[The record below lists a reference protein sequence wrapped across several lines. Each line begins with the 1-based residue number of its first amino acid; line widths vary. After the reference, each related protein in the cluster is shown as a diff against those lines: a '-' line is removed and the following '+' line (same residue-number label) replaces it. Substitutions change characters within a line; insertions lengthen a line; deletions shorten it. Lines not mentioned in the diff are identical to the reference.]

1 MITGFENK
9 HNMFCL
15 DRPMAAQTVSRGVVL
30 PREEADSGP
39 MWGLGGVC
47 DETGEFVPLSTYNG
61 GWATQGGAYPYEEP
75 TYMDDDVVYFGPFF
89 RHWGHFL
96 VDLLGRMWYI
106 AKFGRKKVA
115 YIGEETP
122 SGNFLECFRLLGLE
136 EEDLIHVTKP
146 TRFRSVIVPE
156 FSCKSCEWYTQEYKL
171 IFDTMIAN
179 AQSQP
184 VPGNKIYFSRLDFGR
199 GKEVGEKQIAQ
210 WAQANGFTPVAPEK
224 LTVAQQI
231 AIWNGVEEI
240 LCLDGSIPISVAF
253 GRNENL
259 RLTVLHKTSLEHL
272 NLELFLLMRPCRVK
286 LLDAYRE
293 PFRGYP
299 KNIGAGPF
307 LLEIGEDILRYSREE
322 NMTVPYTA
330 WQLARIRWGN
340 NFRLL
345 WKIWNLPMKCRMI
358 LSRLIPRG
366 MKKKIREVLG
376 RG

>member
-1 MITGFENK
+1 MVTGFENK

-15 DRPMAAQTVSRGVVL
+15 NRPMAVQTVSRGVVL
-30 PREEADSGP
+30 PRKEVEEGP
-39 MWGLGGVC
+39 MWGIGGVC
-47 DETGEFVPLSTYNG
+47 DETGEFVSLSYYDG
-61 GWATQGGAYPYEEP
+61 GWATHGGAYLYEEP
-75 TYMDDDVVYFGPFF
+75 EYIDEDVVYFGPFF

-115 YIGEETP
+115 YIGEEHP

-136 EEDLIHVTKP
+136 ENDLIHVTAP
-146 TRFRSVIVPE
+146 TRFRNVIVPE
-156 FSCKSCEWYTQEYKL
+156 FSCKSCEWYTQEYIL
-171 IFDTMIAN
+171 IYDTMIAN
-179 AQSQP
+179 AQLQP
-184 VPGNKIYFSRLDFGR
+184 IPGKKIYFSRLDFGR
-199 GKEVGEKQIAQ
+199 GKEVGEKQIAR
-210 WAQANGFTPVAPEK
+210 WALANGFTAVAPEE

-231 AIWNGVEEI
+231 AIWNGAEEI

-253 GRNENL
+253 SRNENL

-307 LLEIGEDILRYSREE
+307 LLEIGQDILCYSREE
-322 NMTVPYTA
+322 NMTVPYTSG
-330 WQLARIRWGN
+330 QLAWIRRGN

-345 WKIWNLPMKCRMI
+345 WKIWNLPVKCR
-358 LSRLIPRG
+358 LLASRLIPRG
-366 MKKKIREVLG
+366 VKKKIREVLG

>member
-9 HNMFCL
+9 HNMCCL
-15 DRPMAAQTVSRGVVL
+15 ARPMAVETVTRGVVL
-30 PREEADSGP
+30 PRKEVEAGP
-39 MWGLGGVC
+39 TWGLGGVC
-47 DETGEFVPLSTYNG
+47 EEAGAFLPLSAYDG
-61 GWATQGGAYPYEEP
+61 GWATHGGAYSFEEP
-75 TYMDDDVVYFGPFF
+75 EYMDEDVVYFGLFF

-106 AKFGRKKVA
+106 AWFGRKKVV
-115 YIGEETP
+115 YLGEEEPT
-122 SGNFLECFRLLGLE
+122 GNFLECFRLLGLS
-136 EEDLIHVTKP
+136 EEDLIHVSKP
-146 TRFRSVIVPE
+146 TQFRSVVVPE
-156 FSCKSCEWYTQEYKL
+156 FSCKSCEWYTTEYRE

-179 AQSQP
+179 AQPQEI
-184 VPGNKIYFSRLDFGR
+184 PGKKIYFSRLAFGR
-199 GKEVGEKQIAQ
+199 GKEVGEKQIAA
-210 WAQANGFTPVAPEK
+210 WALANGFTAVAPEK
-224 LTVAQQI
+224 LTVTQQI
-231 AIWNGVEEI
+231 AIWNGAEEV

-253 GRNENL
+253 SRNENL

-307 LLEIGEDILRYSREE
+307 LLEIGEDILRYSRE
-322 NMTVPYTA
+322 NGLSVPYTA
-330 WQLARIRWGN
+330 KQLARIRFGN

-345 WKIWNLPMKCRMI
+345 WKIWNLPVKCRI
-358 LSRLIPRG
+358 LASRLLPAG
-366 MKKKIREVLG
+366 LKKKIREVLG